1 MYAHKLLLYLH
12 LVHGTHIS
20 TYMHR
25 SIYWNPFRV
34 SMTISHQW
42 REACASNVQ
51 TERLVDVKQQFD
63 NKGEMI
69 FFFKYALHDT
79 IRQLFCKKK
88 TWYQWI
94 HGHSNQNKDTIVKNT
109 LIALTL
115 HQLNLKQSTKKRT
128 KPHTLFWRVYD
139 ACIYY
144 NSAC

>member
-1 MYAHKLLLYLH
+1 MLNSSYGWTLQKLPANNFSVQLCKVISLQTCFQSSMYAHKLLLYLH

-51 TERLVDVKQQFD
+51 KERLVDDKQQFD

-69 FFFKYALHDT
+69 FFKYALHDT
-79 IRQLFCKKK
+79 IRQLFCKKNDINEFTAIQIK
-88 TWYQWI
+88 T
-94 HGHSNQNKDTIVKNT
+94 KT
-109 LIALTL
+109 
-115 HQLNLKQSTKKRT
+115 QLWKTN
-128 KPHTLFWRVYD
+128 
-139 ACIYY
+139 
-144 NSAC
+144 

>member
-51 TERLVDVKQQFD
+51 KERLVDDKQQFD

-69 FFFKYALHDT
+69 FFKYALHDT

-88 TWYQWI
+88 MISMNSRPFKSKQRHNCEKQINSVNASPIKFKTVHQKE
-94 HGHSNQNKDTIVKNT
+94 NKTTHFI
-109 LIALTL
+109 LT
-115 HQLNLKQSTKKRT
+115 
-128 KPHTLFWRVYD
+128 
-139 ACIYY
+139 CIW
-144 NSAC
+144 CVH

>member
-12 LVHGTHIS
+12 LVHGMHIS

-51 TERLVDVKQQFD
+51 KERLVDDKQQFD

-69 FFFKYALHDT
+69 FFKYALHDT
-79 IRQLFCKKK
+79 IRQLFCKKMISMNSRPFKSKQRHNCEKQINSVNASPIKFK
-88 TWYQWI
+88 TVHQKE
-94 HGHSNQNKDTIVKNT
+94 NKTTHFI
-109 LIALTL
+109 LT
-115 HQLNLKQSTKKRT
+115 
-128 KPHTLFWRVYD
+128 
-139 ACIYY
+139 CIW
-144 NSAC
+144 CVH